1 MRIMHRAVCC
11 LVTAL
16 FASSAYSGETDQYLV
31 WGVELDDSSE
41 AINRYINHEIEVYL
55 IALNRG
61 DDHLSDMDEVAKG
74 AFRHLFRGLHASKL
88 RNFLQHSDEIDRY
101 PPKTVSFWQYQ
112 NMSIYRGRSFPY
124 ILPMSRT
131 IRVGEVYCGIDKF
144 AHFFGFGRHSYRI
157 YREARADG
165 LDENAAIERV
175 VRKSIRW
182 ENTRVGRIVDGIFS
196 HADIEA
202 SYQGFLL
209 ARDLC
214 SGDDPYVKLVDGQWA
229 LVRPIDIRDY
239 VTPDFDESYNPSHY
253 WLLRKRFVLPLL
265 EEEYAHRLSEP
276 AVQERF
282 ARYRRHEPSKSVQ
295 LIRDHFH
302 EKGGNVQ
309 TRQYKTAF
317 GVPPRTMP
325 GRSSTS
331 AKAD

>member
-1 MRIMHRAVCC
+1 MRQYRMVGLAFAV
-11 LVTAL
+11 LVWPITAQ
-16 FASSAYSGETDQYLV
+16 SGETDQYLV
-31 WGVELDDSSE
+31 WGVTLEDS
-41 AINRYINHEIEVYL
+41 APAMNRYLNDEIADYL
-55 IALNRG
+55 KSLHN
-61 DDHLSDMDEVAKG
+61 DVPPSSDEVTKG
-74 AFRHLFRGLHASKL
+74 TYRHLFRGLHASKL
-88 RNFLQHSDEIDRY
+88 RNFLQHSEDIDRY

-157 YREARADG
+157 YRNAREDG
-165 LDENAAIERV
+165 LDEDAAIGRV
-175 VRKSIRW
+175 VRISVRW

-202 SYQGFLL
+202 SFQGFLL

-214 SGDDPYVKLVDGQWA
+214 AGDDPYVKLIDGYWT

-276 AVQERF
+276 AVQKRF
-282 ARYRRHEPSKSVQ
+282 ARYRQYEPSESVR
-295 LIRDHFH
+295 LIREHFRAN
-302 EKGGNVQ
+302 GGDVQ
-309 TRQYKTAF
+309 ARQYRTAF
-317 GVPPRTMP
+317 GVPPRTTSARP
-325 GRSSTS
+325 STS
-331 AKAD
+331 ARAN